1 MKKTGPI
8 LMVICKKLK
17 LIPFIVLVL
26 FLSCTKKDTRI
37 CYTCTITYITSTSV
51 PVEGFPQISSMDVEI
66 CEVTIEEVHEFEEKT
81 KGSESVVIEDVTY
94 TTSYTTKCQVK

>member
-1 MKKTGPI
+1 MKRIRELFPSKYFY
-8 LMVICKKLK
+8 LK
-17 LIPFIVLVL
+17 YFLLTAIVL

-51 PVEGFPQISSMDVEI
+51 PVDGFPQISTMDVEI

-81 KGSESVVIEDVTY
+81 KGSESVILEDVTY
-94 TTSYTTKCQVK
+94 TTSYSTKCQVK